1 MKNPTR
7 VNAKNSNKKV
17 TYKSIYLNQLPYFA
31 VKWGKLTNA
40 IAATE
45 IGCSERTISE
55 WRKKYPAFNQSMS
68 DPLGS
73 ALGKNYERVI
83 GNMIHGRKVTERD
96 EAGNVVKEITHS
108 PTHQDLMLPKQMGYM
123 ITDRYAKNEMQT
135 DLKNQRKIMQPWAL
149 KYEKS
154 EINLSQLLTKY
165 YNLAIE
171 PPSHLVKE
179 HAVALATGNLEIIDD
194 EDCYDQVHAAS
205 VLAAKQQRQYERECQ
220 IADSAK
226 KESQA
231 EIEQLKFEIEQLKS
245 LQAKP

>member
-1 MKNPTR
+1 MKNPQR
-7 VNAKNSNKKV
+7 VKAKDSKKNT

-45 IGCSERTISE
+45 IGCSERTIIN
-55 WRKKYPAFNQSMS
+55 WRKKYPEFNQAIS

-83 GNMIHGRKVTERD
+83 GNMLHGRKVTERD

-108 PTHQDLMLPKQMGYM
+108 PTHQDLMLPKNMGYM

-135 DLKNQRKIMQPWAL
+135 DLKNQRKIMQDWVL

-171 PPSHLVKE
+171 PPMHLVKE
-179 HAVALATGNLEIIDD
+179 HSSALAKENLEIIDD
-194 EDCYDQVHAAS
+194 DDCYDQVHAAS
-205 VLAAKQQRQYERECQ
+205 VLAAKQQRQYEKERQ
-220 IADSAK
+220 IAESAK
-226 KESQA
+226 KESES
-231 EIEQLKFEIEQLKS
+231 EIEKLRREIEQLKS
-245 LQAKP
+245 LQAKT